1 MKLKQLLTLI
11 PALII
16 VGCSSNEP
24 GENPRLSK
32 ASTYSLSI
40 YATDRANINI
50 YSPKDDAI
58 SVVSDEVNMDY
69 DSSAFDSPKGETK
82 RPRSVNEYKNNL
94 KASSSN
100 PSNDKQVIQQEHGKA
115 DLRATP
121 VMLKVF
127 QLTDKSLF
135 LSSTYDDFRGSDFTD
150 SLGKTYI
157 SNIDLI
163 IAPNQF
169 RFIEPEALN
178 EKTHYIGVVALFN
191 GYENRKWKGI
201 VQVRP
206 KGGES
211 YPLLIRVLDS
221 KVEIYKDN

>member
-1 MKLKQLLTLI
+1 MKLKSLFMFTIVALTM
-11 PALII
+11 A
-16 VGCSSNEP
+16 GCSSNNEP
-24 GENPRLSK
+24 SVNPRLVK
-32 ASTYSLSI
+32 PSTYSLSI
-40 YATDRANINI
+40 YATDRANINV

-58 SVVSDEVNMDY
+58 AVVSDEAAAEFEELD
-69 DSSAFDSPKGETK
+69 ALKPQAK
-82 RPRSVNEYKNNL
+82 RPMTAHEYKKNATAN
-94 KASSSN
+94 STNS
-100 PSNDKQVIQQEHGKA
+100 DKQIIEQENGKA
-115 DLRATP
+115 DARATP

-135 LSSTYDDFRGSDFTD
+135 LSSTYDDFRGNDFTE
-150 SLGKTYI
+150 SLGKTYV

-169 RFIEPEALN
+169 RFVDSEEMN

-201 VQVRP
+201 VQVKP

-221 KVEIYKDN
+221 KVEIFKDN

>member
-1 MKLKQLLTLI
+1 MKLKSLFMLI
-11 PALII
+11 MVSLVIG
-16 VGCSSNEP
+16 GCSTSNMP
-24 GENPRLSK
+24 KENPRLAKS
-32 ASTYSLSI
+32 STYSLSI

-50 YSPKDDAI
+50 YSPKDDKVA
-58 SVVSDEVNMDY
+58 VVSDEVDMEYIDEL
-69 DSSAFDSPKGETK
+69 DIAKGQLK
-82 RPRSVNEYKNNL
+82 RPITIDEYKKNITAN
-94 KASSSN
+94 SSN
-100 PSNDKQVIQQEHGKA
+100 ADERIIEQEKGKA
-115 DLRATP
+115 DARATP

-135 LSSTYDDFRGSDFTD
+135 LSSTYDDFRGNDFTE

-163 IAPNQF
+163 ITPNQF
-169 RFIEPEALN
+169 RFIEPESLD
-178 EKTHYIGVVALFN
+178 EKAHYIGVVALYN
-191 GYENRKWKGI
+191 SYENRKWKGV
-201 VQVRP
+201 VQVKP

>member
-1 MKLKQLLTLI
+1 MKLKPLFILTT
-11 PALII
+11 ALTITA
-16 VGCSSNEP
+16 CSSNEP
-24 GENPRLSK
+24 SVNPRLLK

-40 YATDRANINI
+40 YATDRANINV
-50 YSPKDDAI
+50 YSPKDDSVA
-58 SVVSDEVNMDY
+58 VVSDEA
-69 DSSAFDSPKGETK
+69 SAEFEEVLDVSKSQVK
-82 RPRSVNEYKNNL
+82 RPMTTTEYRKNVTAN
-94 KASSSN
+94 SSN
-100 PSNDKQVIQQEHGKA
+100 SDKQIIEQENGKA
-115 DLRATP
+115 DARATP

-135 LSSTYDDFRGSDFTD
+135 LSSTYDDFRGNDFTD
-150 SLGKTYI
+150 SLGKTYV

-163 IAPNQF
+163 VAPNQF
-169 RFIEPEALN
+169 RFVDSEAMN

-201 VQVRP
+201 VQVKP

>member
-1 MKLKQLLTLI
+1 MKLKPLFMFTAVLTMI
-11 PALII
+11 
-16 VGCSSNEP
+16 GCSSHEASF
-24 GENPRLSK
+24 NPRLAK

-50 YSPKDDAI
+50 YSPKDDSVA
-58 SVVSDEVNMDY
+58 VVSDEALSEFQEILDT
-69 DSSAFDSPKGETK
+69 PKNYLK
-82 RPRSVNEYKNNL
+82 RPTTASEYKKNMVAN
-94 KASSSN
+94 SSN
-100 PSNDKQVIQQEHGKA
+100 PDNQVIAQENGKA
-115 DLRATP
+115 DTRATP

-127 QLTDKSLF
+127 QLADKSLF
-135 LSSTYDDFRGSDFTD
+135 LSSTYDDFRGNDFSD

-163 IAPNQF
+163 VAPNQF
-169 RFIEPEALN
+169 RFIDFEEMN

-201 VQVRP
+201 VQVKP

-221 KVEIYKDN
+221 RVEIYKDN

>member
-1 MKLKQLLTLI
+1 MKLKSLFI
-11 PALII
+11 FPVVALAII
-16 VGCSSNEP
+16 GCSSNEP
-24 GENPRLSK
+24 NVNPRLTK

-40 YATDRANINI
+40 YATDRANINV
-50 YSPKDDAI
+50 YSPKDDFVA
-58 SVVSDEVNMDY
+58 VVSDEADMEYSEEFDIAKGKLKPPITMD
-69 DSSAFDSPKGETK
+69 
-82 RPRSVNEYKNNL
+82 EYRKNITAN
-94 KASSSN
+94 SSN
-100 PSNDKQVIQQEHGKA
+100 ADKQVIEQEKGKA
-115 DLRATP
+115 DTRATP

-135 LSSTYDDFRGSDFTD
+135 LSSTYDDFRGNDFTD

-169 RFIEPEALN
+169 RFIDFEALN
-178 EKTHYIGVVALFN
+178 EKTYYIGVVALYN

-201 VQVRP
+201 VQVKP

>member
-1 MKLKQLLTLI
+1 MKLKSLFSLT
-11 PALII
+11 AVAFAV

-24 GENPRLSK
+24 NTNPRLSK

-40 YATDRANINI
+40 YATDRANINV
-50 YSPKDDAI
+50 YSPKDDSI
-58 SVVSDEVNMDY
+58 TVVSDEA
-69 DSSAFDSPKGETK
+69 SAEFEEVLEASKNQMK
-82 RPRSVNEYKNNL
+82 RPITTTEYRKNVTAN
-94 KASSSN
+94 SSN
-100 PSNDKQVIQQEHGKA
+100 LDKQIIEQENGKA
-115 DLRATP
+115 DARATP

-135 LSSTYDDFRGSDFTD
+135 LSSTYDDFRGNDFTD
-150 SLGKTYI
+150 SLGKTYV

-163 IAPNQF
+163 VAPNQF
-169 RFIEPEALN
+169 RFIDAEPMN

-201 VQVRP
+201 VQVQP

>member
-1 MKLKQLLTLI
+1 MKLKSLFMLTA
-11 PALII
+11 ALTITA
-16 VGCSSNEP
+16 CSSNEP
-24 GENPRLSK
+24 AVNPRLLK

-40 YATDRANINI
+40 YATDRANINV
-50 YSPKDDAI
+50 YSPKDDSVA
-58 SVVSDEVNMDY
+58 VVSDEA
-69 DSSAFDSPKGETK
+69 SAEFEEVLDVSKNQVK
-82 RPRSVNEYKNNL
+82 RPMTTTEYRKNVTAN
-94 KASSSN
+94 SSN
-100 PSNDKQVIQQEHGKA
+100 SDKQIIEQENGKA
-115 DLRATP
+115 DARATP

-135 LSSTYDDFRGSDFTD
+135 LSSTYDDFRGNDFTD

-169 RFIEPEALN
+169 RFVDSEAMN

-201 VQVRP
+201 VQVKP

>member
-1 MKLKQLLTLI
+1 MKLKSLFMLI
-11 PALII
+11 VATFLIT
-16 VGCSSNEP
+16 GCSTSNQP
-24 GENPRLSK
+24 KENPRLAK

-40 YATDRANINI
+40 YATERANINI
-50 YSPKDDAI
+50 YSPKDDKVA
-58 SVVSDEVNMDY
+58 VVSDEVDMEYIDE
-69 DSSAFDSPKGETK
+69 FDTAKGQLK
-82 RPRSVNEYKNNL
+82 RPITIDEYKKNITAN
-94 KASSSN
+94 SSN
-100 PSNDKQVIQQEHGKA
+100 ADGRVIEQEKGKA
-115 DLRATP
+115 DARATP

-135 LSSTYDDFRGSDFTD
+135 LSSTYDDFRGNDFTD

-169 RFIEPEALN
+169 RFIEPESLN
-178 EKTHYIGVVALFN
+178 EKAYYIGVVALYN

-201 VQVRP
+201 VQVKP

>member
-1 MKLKQLLTLI
+1 MKMKSLLVLTAA
-11 PALII
+11 ALA
-16 VGCSSNEP
+16 VAGCSSSNEP
-24 GENPRLSK
+24 NVNPRLSK

-40 YATDRANINI
+40 YATDRANINV
-50 YSPKDDAI
+50 YSPKDDSVAI
-58 SVVSDEVNMDY
+58 VNDEVDMEYSDE
-69 DSSAFDSPKGETK
+69 FDRAKGQLK
-82 RPRSVNEYKNNL
+82 RPITINEYRKNLTAN
-94 KASSSN
+94 SSST
-100 PSNDKQVIQQEHGKA
+100 DKQIIEQEKGKT
-115 DLRATP
+115 DTRATP

-135 LSSTYDDFRGSDFTD
+135 LSSTYDDFRGNDFAD

-169 RFIEPEALN
+169 RFVDSEALN
-178 EKTHYIGVVALFN
+178 EKTHYIGVVALYN

-201 VQVRP
+201 VQVKP

-221 KVEIYKDN
+221 KVEIHKDN